1 MAASEFLEQKIREVF
16 PFTPTECQ
24 ARLFQTLAAF
34 LGNGEGEILIING
47 YAGTGK
53 TEAIGAAVKAMKS
66 LGLRFRL
73 MAPTGR
79 AAKVLAGYTGEKA
92 MTIHKQIY
100 RQKSMDAG
108 GGKFVLDLNKDRG
121 TCYIVDEA
129 SLISLDSGTS
139 MFGSGNLLEDL
150 LDYIRQGA
158 GNTLVLIGDN
168 AQLPPISLDR
178 SPALDP
184 SFMGMYG
191 HVDYVL
197 LDQVVRQAD
206 TSGILYNATV
216 VRHAI
221 VTGSVEQFPQLQTRC
236 YPDVTRIGGGDLI
249 EALDDAISRYGI
261 EETVVLCRSNRRANR
276 YNQGIRGTVLSR
288 EEALSRGDRLMVVK
302 NCYQFMDKIEDLD
315 FIANGDIA
323 ELVRIS
329 KYEERYGLHF
339 AEAVL
344 AFPDYGD
351 VEITAKVILDT
362 LTSESASLP
371 AEMQAALYE
380 GVYADHDDI
389 HTKRKRNA
397 AVREDP
403 YYNALQI
410 KYSAAITCHKSQ
422 GGQWK
427 CVFVD
432 NAFWQDEVSVEDLK
446 WLYTALTRAT
456 ERLYLVNFNKNFFI
470 EEGSR

>member
-1 MAASEFLEQKIREVF
+1 MAVAGYLLGKIREMF
-16 PFTPTECQ
+16 PYEPTDGQQC
-24 ARLFQTLAAF
+24 LFETLASF
-34 LGNGEGEILIING
+34 LCVQGEILMVNG

-53 TEAIGAAVKAMKS
+53 TEAIGAAVRAMKAC
-66 LGLRFRL
+66 GMRYRL

-79 AAKVLAGYTGEKA
+79 AAKVLSGYTGEKA
-92 MTIHKQIY
+92 YTIHKQIY

-108 GGKFVLDLNKDRG
+108 GGRFVLDFNKDKG

-129 SLISLDSGTS
+129 SLITIDSSGSL
-139 MFGSGNLLEDL
+139 FGSGNLLEDL
-150 LDYIRQGA
+150 IDYVRQGE
-158 GNTLVLIGDN
+158 GNRLVLVGDN
-168 AQLPPISLDR
+168 AQLPPVGLER

-184 SFMGMYG
+184 SYVGMYG

-197 LDQVVRQAD
+197 LDKVVRQAD
-206 TSGILYNATV
+206 TSGILFNATI
-216 VRHAI
+216 VRHAV
-221 VTGSVEQFPQLQTRC
+221 VTGEYDAFPKLETDGF
-236 YPDVTRIGGGDLI
+236 PDVERIGGGDLI

-261 EETVVLCRSNRRANR
+261 DETVVLCRSNKRANR

-288 EEALSRGDRLMVVK
+288 EETLSRGDRLMVVK
-302 NCYQFMDKIEDLD
+302 NCYQFLEQIEELD

-329 KYEERYGLHF
+329 HYEERYGLHF

-362 LTSESASLP
+362 LASETASLSP
-371 AEMQAALYE
+371 EQQTALYE
-380 GVYADHDDI
+380 GVYADYDNI
-389 HTKRKRNA
+389 SQKRKRNA

-432 NAFWQDEVSVEDLK
+432 NAFWQDELSLEDLK
-446 WLYTALTRAT
+446 WLYTAITRAT
-456 ERLYLVNFNKNFFI
+456 EKLYLVNFNPKFF
-470 EEGSR
+470 

>member
-1 MAASEFLEQKIREVF
+1 MAVREFLLQRILDDF
-16 PFTPTECQ
+16 PFEPTDCQ
-24 ARLFQTLAAF
+24 RRLFGMFSDFVCGDGA
-34 LGNGEGEILIING
+34 IMIVNG

-53 TEAIGAAVKAMKS
+53 TEAVGAVVRAMKS
-66 LGLRFRL
+66 CGMRYRL

-79 AAKVLAGYTGEKA
+79 AAKVLSGYTGEKA
-92 MTIHKQIY
+92 TTIHKQIY

-108 GGKFVLDLNKDRG
+108 GGKFVLDLNKDRR
-121 TCYIVDEA
+121 TCYFVDEA
-129 SLISLDSGTS
+129 SLITVMSDNS

-150 LDYIRQGA
+150 IDYIRQGE
-158 GNTLVLIGDN
+158 GNRLVLIGDR
-168 AQLPPISLDR
+168 AQLPPVSLDT

-184 SFMGMYG
+184 DYVGMYA
-191 HVDYVL
+191 HVDYAE
-197 LDQVVRQAD
+197 LDRVVRQAD
-206 TSGILYNATV
+206 SSGILFNATQ
-216 VRHAI
+216 VRQAI
-221 VTGSVEQFPQLQTRC
+221 VAGDCTQ
-236 YPDVTRIGGGDLI
+236 YPHLVTRGFDDVDSIGGGDLI

-261 EETVVLCRSNRRANR
+261 EETVVLCRSNKRANR
-276 YNQGIRGTVLSR
+276 YNQGIRGSVLSR
-288 EEALSRGDRLMVVK
+288 EETLSRGDRLMVVK
-302 NCYQFMDKIEDLD
+302 NCYQFLDKIEELD

-323 ELVRIS
+323 ELIRIS
-329 KYEERYGLHF
+329 HYEERYGLQF

-362 LTSESASLP
+362 LASETASLP
-371 AEMQAALYE
+371 ADKQTLLYE
-380 GVYADHDDI
+380 GVYADYDNI
-389 HTKRKRNA
+389 SQKRKRNA

-410 KYSAAITCHKSQ
+410 KYSTAITCHKSQ

-432 NAFWQDEVSVEDLK
+432 NAFWQDTLSLEDLK

-456 ERLYLVNFNKNFFI
+456 EKLYLVNFNKRFFQ
-470 EEGSR
+470 

>member
-1 MAASEFLEQKIREVF
+1 MAVREFLEQKIREAF
-16 PFTPTECQ
+16 PYEPTPCQ
-24 ARLFQTLAAF
+24 DELFSRLPAF
-34 LGNGEGEILIING
+34 LTGEGDIMIVNG

-53 TEAIGAAVKAMKS
+53 TEAMGAAVRAMKA
-66 LGLRFRL
+66 LNLRFRL

-92 MTIHKQIY
+92 TTIHKQIY

-108 GGKFVLDLNKDRG
+108 GGSFVLDLNKDRR

-129 SLISLDSGTS
+129 SLITIEAGSSL
-139 MFGSGNLLEDL
+139 FGSGNLLEDL
-150 LDYIRQGA
+150 LDYIRQGE
-158 GNTLVLIGDN
+158 GNTLILVGDN
-168 AQLPPISLDR
+168 AQLPPIGLDR

-184 SFMGMYG
+184 SYVGMYG

-197 LDQVVRQAD
+197 LDKVVRQAD
-206 TSGILYNATV
+206 ASGILFNATV

-221 VTGSVEQFPQLQTRC
+221 VTGACEEYPRLETRGFTDVE
-236 YPDVTRIGGGDLI
+236 RIGGGELI
-249 EALDDAISRYGI
+249 EALDDAIGRYGI
-261 EETVVLCRSNRRANR
+261 DETVVLCRSNKRANR
-276 YNQGIRGTVLSR
+276 YNQGIRGTVLFR

-302 NCYQFMDKIEDLD
+302 NCYQFLEKIEELD

-323 ELVRIS
+323 ELIRIS
-329 KYEERYGLHF
+329 NYEERYGLHF

-362 LTSESASLP
+362 LTSETASLP
-371 AEMQAALYE
+371 AEQQSALYE
-380 GVYADHDDI
+380 GVFTDYSDI
-389 HTKRKRNA
+389 STKRKRNA

-410 KYSAAITCHKSQ
+410 KYSTAITCHKSQ

-432 NAFWQDEVSVEDLK
+432 NAFWQDILTVEDLK

-456 ERLYLVNFNKNFFI
+456 EKLYLVNFNKKFF
-470 EEGSR
+470 G

>member
-1 MAASEFLEQKIREVF
+1 MAVRGILEQKIREAF
-16 PFTPTECQ
+16 PYEPTECQ
-24 ARLFQTLAAF
+24 DRLFSLMPAF
-34 LGNGEGEILIING
+34 LTGEGDIMIVNG

-53 TEAIGAAVKAMKS
+53 TEAIGAVVRAMKS
-66 LGLRFRL
+66 VGMRFRL

-79 AAKVLAGYTGEKA
+79 AAKVLSGYTGEKA
-92 MTIHKQIY
+92 TTIHKQIY

-108 GGKFVLDLNKDRG
+108 GGQFVLDLNRDRR

-129 SLISLDSGTS
+129 SLITVDSAGSL
-139 MFGSGNLLEDL
+139 FGSGNLLEDM
-150 LDYIRQGA
+150 LDYIRQGE
-158 GNTLVLIGDN
+158 GNTLVLVGDN
-168 AQLPPISLDR
+168 AQLPPVGLDR

-184 SFMGMYG
+184 SYMAMYG
-191 HVDYVL
+191 KPDYVL
-197 LDQVVRQAD
+197 MDKVVRQAE

-221 VTGSVEQFPQLQTRC
+221 VTGSCNGYPHLETDGF
-236 YPDVTRIGGGDLI
+236 PDVESIGGGELV
-249 EALDDAISRYGI
+249 EALDDAVGRYGLD
-261 EETVVLCRSNRRANR
+261 ETVVLCRSNKRANR

-302 NCYQFMDKIEDLD
+302 NCYQFLDSIEELD

-323 ELVRIS
+323 ELMRIS
-329 KYEERYGLHF
+329 HYEERYGLHF

-344 AFPDYGD
+344 AFPDYGN
-351 VEITAKVILDT
+351 VEITARVILDT

-371 AEMQAALYE
+371 SAQQSALYE
-380 GVYADHDDI
+380 GVYADYSHI
-389 HTKRKRNA
+389 STKRKRNA

-403 YYNALQI
+403 YYNALQV

-427 CVFVD
+427 CVFID
-432 NAFWQDEVSVEDLK
+432 NAFWQDTLTIEDLK

-456 ERLYLVNFNKNFFI
+456 CKVYLVNFNKRFF
-470 EEGSR
+470 G